1 MDRGV
6 IRYERVYFKKEQI
19 CIKDD
24 NFLKGYSEYE
34 IPERKTNGN
43 TLQKLDIWS
52 NFCRLTFGGH
62 C

>member
-1 MDRGV
+1 MDRGA

-34 IPERKTNGN
+34 IPERKNKWKYTTEVGY
-43 TLQKLDIWS
+43 LE
-52 NFCRLTFGGH
+52 
-62 C
+62 

>member
-1 MDRGV
+1 M
-6 IRYERVYFKKEQI
+6 RVYFKKEQI

-24 NFLKGYSEYE
+24 HFLKGYSEYE